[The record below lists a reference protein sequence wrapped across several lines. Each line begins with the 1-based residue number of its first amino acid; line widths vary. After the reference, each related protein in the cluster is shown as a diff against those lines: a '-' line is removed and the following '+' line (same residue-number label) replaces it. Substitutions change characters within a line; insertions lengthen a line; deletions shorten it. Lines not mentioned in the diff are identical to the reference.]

1 MKEIYNIVELFSGI
15 GSQARALKNIGIN
28 INVQATCE
36 WDMHAF
42 IAYDAMHESYE
53 NLPEVEKMTKEQ
65 ILEILKQYTLS
76 NNGKEAMNY
85 ATLHSYILQDWIRTV
100 AVVFTTANIATRNL
114 CSNSEDCGNPMIRL
128 LRISVKLKE
137 KLKR

>member
-1 MKEIYNIVELFSGI
+1 
-15 GSQARALKNIGIN
+15 
-28 INVQATCE
+28 
-36 WDMHAF
+36 MHAF

-85 ATLHSYILQDWIRTV
+85 ATWLM
-100 AVVFTTANIATRNL
+100 
-114 CSNSEDCGNPMIRL
+114 P
-128 LRISVKLKE
+128 LRE
-137 KLKR
+137 R

>member
-1 MKEIYNIVELFSGI
+1 MKKIYNIVELFSGI

-65 ILEILKQYTLS
+65 ILEILKKYTLS

-85 ATLHSYILQDWIRTV
+85 ATLHSYSEKVPNDAFSNKRTHNLVDISTVTGDRCRTIR
-100 AVVFTTANIATRNL
+100 IY
-114 CSNSEDCGNPMIRL
+114 
-128 LRISVKLKE
+128 
-137 KLKR
+137 

>member
-65 ILEILKQYTLS
+65 ILEILKKYTEKDIEDIIREKPSLHRYPS
-76 NNGKEAMNY
+76 RMANYIYNKTLKIKE
-85 ATLHSYILQDWIRTV
+85 I
-100 AVVFTTANIATRNL
+100 
-114 CSNSEDCGNPMIRL
+114 
-128 LRISVKLKE
+128 VKL
-137 KLKR
+137 LKTYIVLSI